1 MNFKNFI
8 GCSLATISIA
18 AGGLSA
24 FALTIE
30 DYVAPGKNAPA
41 GIKEMRPLADGLTYA
56 AISEDGR
63 SINIFEYRTGKKTG
77 TLFSLDQIK
86 GDLKIDSFDGYSI
99 SDNGKKILLW
109 NDVNKIYRRSFTA
122 QYYVY
127 DTLRSTLKR
136 VSTDG
141 AQRGA
146 VMSHDGRMV
155 AYTRNNNIY
164 ISNLDYDT
172 DKPITKDGEIN
183 KVINGVPDWS
193 YEEEFGIVNTIRWS
207 GDDTSLAY
215 IRFDESDVPTY
226 SFDNYKSFCDPEP
239 LSDPYPAQYTYKYP
253 LAGYPNVKVS
263 VNVYNIDNRT
273 TKTMD
278 IPIESYVPS
287 MEYDGTG
294 TQLMVMTLNRD
305 QNHLCLYKVNPGS
318 TVAKLLLEERSQ
330 AWLNP
335 SSYQMVSYG
344 KTSFVIGSERSGY
357 CHLYEYD
364 YNGNQLR
371 QISKGNW
378 NVTQFYGKSD
388 KTGSYYVQSTIRGAI
403 NRNIVRIDAKGATM
417 ALNNIDGF
425 ESASFS
431 ANMDYYVRTYSNA
444 LTPTIYSICNSKGE
458 IIKELE
464 NNSAYAEKYAS
475 APKKE
480 FLKVKNAVGEE
491 MDAYIIKPVNFDSN
505 RKYPLV
511 MTQYNGPDSQE
522 VANKWK
528 MEGVYYLAS
537 LGYVVAAVDG
547 RGTGYKNREWANS
560 VYRHL
565 GEYETA
571 DQIAG
576 TKYFASLPYVD
587 SSKVACF
594 GWSYGGYMTLM
605 ELSAS
610 DSPFKAGIAMAPV
623 TDWRYYDSIYTERYM
638 STPQQNDGGYNK
650 SSALTYTPGMKSR
663 LLIMSGTSDDN
674 VHFYNTLKYTSKLN
688 YEGKVFDMMALTGFE
703 HSLGMCN
710 ARVMLFKKIAD
721 FLNTNVMK

>member
-1 MNFKNFI
+1 MNFKSFI
-8 GCSLATISIA
+8 GCSVLALGLIA
-18 AGGLSA
+18 TDAS
-24 FALTIE
+24 ALTIE
-30 DYVAPGKNAPA
+30 DYIAPGKNSPQS
-41 GIKEMRPLADGLTYA
+41 IKEMRPLADGLTYS

-63 SINIFEYRTGKKTG
+63 SIEIFEYKTGRKIG
-77 TLFSLDQIK
+77 TLFSLDAIK
-86 GDLKIDSFDGYSI
+86 GDLRIDSFNGYQVSG
-99 SDNGKKILLW
+99 NGKKILLW
-109 NDVNKIYRRSFTA
+109 NDVRKIYRHSFTA

-127 DTLRSTLKR
+127 DVMRSTLKR
-136 VSTDG
+136 VSSAG

-155 AYTRNNNIY
+155 AYTRDNNIF

-172 DKPITKDGEIN
+172 DKAITDDGEIN
-183 KVINGVPDWS
+183 KVINGVSDWS
-193 YEEEFGIVNTIRWS
+193 YEEEFGVVNTIRWS

-215 IRFDESDVPTY
+215 IRFDESEVPTY
-226 SFDNYKSFCDPEP
+226 SFDSYKSFCDSEP
-239 LSDPYPAQYTYKYP
+239 LSDVYPSQYTYKYP

-263 VNVYNIDNRT
+263 VKVYNIDNRT

-287 MEYDGTG
+287 MEYDGSG

-305 QNHLCLYKVNPGS
+305 QNHLCLFKVNPGS
-318 TVAKLLLEERSQ
+318 TVAKLLIEERSQ
-330 AWLNP
+330 AWLSP
-335 SSYQMVSYG
+335 SVYQMVDYG
-344 KTSFVIGSERSGY
+344 NTSFVIGSERSGY

-364 YNGNQLR
+364 YNGSMLR
-371 QISKGNW
+371 QITNGEW
-378 NVTQFYGKSD
+378 NVTQYYGKSS
-388 KTGSYYVQSTIRGAI
+388 KTGFHYVQSTMRGAI
-403 NRNIVRIDAKGATM
+403 NRNVVRIDSKGVATP
-417 ALNNIDGF
+417 LNDMDGF
-425 ESASFS
+425 EYASFS
-431 ANMDYYVRTYSNA
+431 SNMDYYVRTYSNA
-444 LTPTIYSICNSKGE
+444 LTPTKYTICNSKGE
-458 IIKELE
+458 TIKELE
-464 NNSAYAEKYAS
+464 DNAAYASKYSS

-480 FLKVKNAVGEE
+480 FLRVKNAAGEE
-491 MDAYIIKPVNFDSN
+491 MNAYIIKPVNFDPS
-505 RKYPLV
+505 RKYPLL

-522 VANKWK
+522 VANRWR

-547 RGTGYKNREWANS
+547 RGTGYRSREWANS

-565 GEYETA
+565 GEYETD

-576 TKYFASLPYVD
+576 AKYFATLPYID
-587 SSKVACF
+587 SSRMACF

-605 ELSAS
+605 ELSAP
-610 DSPFKAGIAMAPV
+610 DSPFKVGVSMAPV

-638 STPQQNDGGYNK
+638 STPQQNESGYNK
-650 SSALTYTPGMKSR
+650 SSALNHTANMKAR

-688 YEGKVFDMMALTGFE
+688 YEGKVFDMMALAGFE

-721 FLNTNVMK
+721 FLDTYLMK